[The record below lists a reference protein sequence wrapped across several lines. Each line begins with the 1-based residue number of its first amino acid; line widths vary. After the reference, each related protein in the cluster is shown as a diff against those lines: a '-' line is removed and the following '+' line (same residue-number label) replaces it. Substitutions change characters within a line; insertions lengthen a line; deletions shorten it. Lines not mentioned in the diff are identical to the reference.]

1 MHSDHKATFVE
12 NWPKELLALSFLS
25 EGFELHERDVIAI
38 GANTHD
44 FMNAKGLL
52 EKPRFS
58 EQLRED
64 IEYALSVLNTPA
76 FLRFGGVSYH
86 DDAISRL
93 KTVDDVIAQLSVSN
107 RRVASCLWDCL
118 QSSTP
123 VWLHLREWRDIPRW
137 GEFRCFIKERKVI
150 GVSQYHCLEYF
161 PFYKEK
167 ESEIRVQLIEF
178 LQKLLPVLHVDT
190 VVADVAITYQGGEFS
205 TVLIEL
211 NPFIQR
217 TDACLFSWVNGGDF
231 NGRIRIN
238 QSITDA
244 QAEKKKRPYLL

>member
-1 MHSDHKATFVE
+1 MYSEHKATFIE
-12 NWPKELLALSFLS
+12 NWPQDLLALSFLS

-44 FMNAKGLL
+44 FMNARGLL
-52 EKPRFS
+52 KKPIFS

-64 IEYALSVLNTPA
+64 IEYALSVLNKPA

-86 DDAISRL
+86 DDAFPRL
-93 KTVDDVIAQLSVSN
+93 ETIDGVIEQLSVSN
-107 RRVASCLWDCL
+107 RRVTSYLWDCL

-123 VWLHLREWRDIPRW
+123 VWLYLREWRDIPRW
-137 GEFRCFIKERKVI
+137 GEFRCFIRDAKVI

-161 PFYKEK
+161 PFLKEK
-167 ESEIRVQLIEF
+167 ENEIRLQIITF
-178 LQKLLPVLHVDT
+178 LQKLLPASHMNS
-190 VVADVAITYQGGEFS
+190 VVADIAIDYQYGKF
-205 TVLIEL
+205 TTTLIEL

-231 NGRIRIN
+231 NGRIRVN
-238 QSITDA
+238 QSIADA
-244 QAEKKKRPYLL
+244 QAERRKRPYLL

>member
-1 MHSDHKATFVE
+1 MYSEHKATFIE
-12 NWPKELLALSFLS
+12 NWPKELLDLSFLS

-44 FMNAKGLL
+44 FMNARGLL
-52 EKPRFS
+52 EKPLYS
-58 EQLRED
+58 AQLRED
-64 IEYALSVLNTPA
+64 IEYALSVLNKPI

-86 DDAISRL
+86 DDTRPRL
-93 KTVDDVIAQLSVSN
+93 ETVDGVIEQLAVSN
-107 RRVASCLWDCL
+107 RRVASYLWDCL

-123 VWLHLREWRDIPRW
+123 VWLYLREWREILRW
-137 GEFRCFIKERKVI
+137 GEFRCFIKEGKVI

-161 PFYKEK
+161 PFIKEK
-167 ESEIRVQLIEF
+167 ENEIRLQLIAF
-178 LQKLLPVLHVDT
+178 LQKLLPVLHVDS
-190 VVADVAITYQGGEFS
+190 VVADVAITYQDSEFA
-205 TVLIEL
+205 TTLIEL

-238 QSITDA
+238 LSDADA
-244 QAEKKKRPYLL
+244 QAEKQRRPYLL

>member
-1 MHSDHKATFVE
+1 MYSEHQATFIE
-12 NWPKELLALSFLS
+12 NWPKDIQALSCLS

-44 FMNAKGLL
+44 FMNARGLL
-52 EKPRFS
+52 EKPIFS
-58 EQLRED
+58 AQLRED
-64 IEYALSVLNTPA
+64 VEYALSVLNRPA

-86 DDAISRL
+86 DDALSRL
-93 KTVDDVIAQLSVSN
+93 ETVDGVIDQLSVSN
-107 RRVASCLWDCL
+107 RRVASYLWDCL

-137 GEFRCFIKERKVI
+137 GEFRCFIKEGKVV

-161 PFYKEK
+161 PFLKEK
-167 ESEIRVQLIEF
+167 ENGIRLQLIAF
-178 LQKLLPVLHVDT
+178 LQKLLPVLHVDS
-190 VVADVAITYQGGEFS
+190 VVADVAMMYQDGEFS

-217 TDACLFSWVNGGDF
+217 TDACLFSWINGGDF
-231 NGRIRIN
+231 NGRIRVN
-238 QSITDA
+238 QSIADA
-244 QAEKKKRPYLL
+244 QAEKQKRPYLL